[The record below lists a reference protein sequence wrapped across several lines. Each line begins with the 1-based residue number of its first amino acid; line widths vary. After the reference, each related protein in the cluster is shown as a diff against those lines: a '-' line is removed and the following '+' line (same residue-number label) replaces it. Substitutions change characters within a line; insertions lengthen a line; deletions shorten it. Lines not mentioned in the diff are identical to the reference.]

1 MTAVPP
7 EVASGVAAHLAAM
20 EHQYG
25 IRVLF
30 ACESGSRAWGFAS
43 ADSDYDVR
51 FIYVRPLDWY
61 LTIEAGRDVIEEPIT
76 GDMDVAGWDLRKAL
90 GLLRGGNA
98 TLVEWFDSP
107 VVYAEASGF
116 RDAFARLAAEVYRPE
131 RSFHHYHSL
140 SEKYLTVFRAKSE
153 VTLKKLL
160 YSTRTA
166 LAAEWA
172 LTRDG
177 LPPMRLADLA
187 DAVVEDA
194 AVRSAIESVV
204 EAKRAGAEG
213 TASAI
218 PEVLLD
224 YLAGLIARHEQA
236 RPEPLPPAPSAPFD
250 AFFRTWIGEG

>member
-7 EVASGVAAHLAAM
+7 EIASGVAAHLAAM
-20 EHQYG
+20 EHEHG

-51 FIYVRPLDWY
+51 FVYARPRDWY

-107 VVYAEASGF
+107 VVYAEAPGF

-131 RSFHHYHSL
+131 RSFHHYHAL
-140 SEKYLTVFRAKSE
+140 SNKFLAVFHAKGE

-166 LAAEWA
+166 LSAEWA
-172 LTRDG
+172 LTRTE

-187 DAVVEDA
+187 DAVVTDA
-194 AVRSAIESVV
+194 AVRAAIETVV
-204 EAKRAGAEG
+204 EAKRVGAEG
-213 TASAI
+213 TAARV
-218 PEVLLD
+218 PDALLE
-224 YLAGLIARHEQA
+224 YLVALIARHEA
-236 RPEPLPPAPSAPFD
+236 LTPETLPPAPAAQFD
-250 AFFRTWIGEG
+250 AFFRTWIGA